1 MPYSTLDLRPY
12 TGDNPDI
19 GVGIYW
25 EIESRVIYTDYWAG
39 VSTILFEYTYRQ
51 HIVVDGS
58 YIQIGSIVEEILEV
72 TPSDFGSRTQSYTDN
87 SIHSFIGTNGDDTL
101 RAGFSSDGGAG
112 SQIFGRGG
120 DDHLGGASLL
130 DGGDG
135 NDVLSTHGIMVGGA
149 GDDLLVGRQGADQ
162 YDGGAGIDIADFAA
176 ATAGVTVSLV
186 TGLASDGDTLRAI
199 ENLIGTFYDDTLTGN
214 AGANALSGLA
224 GIDRLVGGDGNDALE
239 GGAGADLLNGGGG
252 TDRADYLNSSAGV
265 TVNLTT
271 NIHTGGDAAGDA
283 MTGIETIGGSNFVD
297 SLTGS
302 AGANTLWGR
311 DGADALAGG
320 AGNDLLYGEAGADTL
335 QGGDGDDWLIGGA
348 GADGLNGGAG
358 TDTANYG
365 DVAAA
370 VTINLLAGTAS
381 GGVATGDSFVGV
393 EQVIGSAFGD
403 WIKGY
408 AGANGL
414 WGMAGA
420 DKLYGGDGAD
430 ALNGGDGDDALYG
443 EAGND
448 VLKGG
453 EGSDSLVGGAG
464 ADAMDGGNGSDLALY
479 DAAAAA
485 VSVNLATG
493 GTAGDAA
500 GDSFSGVESVLGS
513 VYADTI
519 TGSIANNALWG
530 MAGNDV
536 LAGAGG
542 ADQLKGGAGADTF
555 TYNAVSDSTATIRDS
570 INDFARTEGDRISLA
585 AIDADGNAGNGNT
598 AFTFLGSGAF
608 TGAGHEVRL
617 AFSGG
622 VQVVLADLN
631 GDKAADI
638 AIAVISVTTLVA
650 ADFVL

>member
-1 MPYSTLDLRPY
+1 MAYPILDLRPY
-12 TGDNPDI
+12 TGDDPNVGVDI
-19 GVGIYW
+19 NWEVGVRIIYDDFW
-25 EIESRVIYTDYWAG
+25 GG
-39 VSTILFEYTYRQ
+39 VSTTLWEYTYTQ
-51 HIVVDGS
+51 YAFINGAYV
-58 YIQIGSIVEEILEV
+58 QFGSIVEEILEV
-72 TPSDFGSRTQSYTDN
+72 TPSDFGSKVQSYTDN
-87 SIHSFIGTNGDDTL
+87 SVHSFIGTNGDDTL
-101 RAGFSSDGGAG
+101 RAGFSSDGGPG

-120 DDHLGGASLL
+120 DDHLGGAALL

-162 YDGGAGIDIADFAA
+162 YDGGAGIDTADFGA

-199 ENLIGTFYDDTLTGN
+199 ENVLGTFYDDTLTGN
-214 AGANALSGLA
+214 TGANALSGLA
-224 GIDRLVGGDGNDALE
+224 GIDRLVGGDGNDVLE

-283 MTGIETIGGSNFVD
+283 MTGIETIGGSNFAD

-311 DGADALAGG
+311 DGNDALAGG
-320 AGNDLLYGEAGADTL
+320 AGNDSLYGEAGADTL

-381 GGVATGDSFVGV
+381 GGIATGDSFVSV

-403 WIKGY
+403 WIKGN

-414 WGMAGA
+414 WGLAGA
-420 DKLYGGDGAD
+420 DKLYGGGGAD

-453 EGSDSLVGGAG
+453 EGSDSMVGGAG
-464 ADAMDGGNGSDLALY
+464 ADAMDGGNGGDIALY
-479 DAAAAA
+479 DTAAAA

-513 VYADTI
+513 AYADTI
-519 TGSIANNALWG
+519 TGSTANNALWG

-536 LAGAGG
+536 LSGAGG

-555 TYNAVSDSTATIRDS
+555 TYNAVSNSTAAIRDS

-631 GDKAADI
+631 GDKAADM